1 MSRVCPNPI
10 PWNNIFQ
17 QLTSHAGSNSCVPEF
32 PPKPL
37 ILAGWAYSSDLEKA
51 QRWEETVA
59 WANFNG
65 CASLVDQLKEED
77 FYFGES
83 GRA

>member
-1 MSRVCPNPI
+1 MPAS
-10 PWNNIFQ
+10 
-17 QLTSHAGSNSCVPEF
+17 

-51 QRWEETVA
+51 QRWGETVA
-59 WANFNG
+59 WASSNG

-77 FYFGES
+77 FYLGDE
-83 GRA
+83 A